1 MNRNLIS
8 NVISTVITTKA
19 KRVALSV
26 LFAILMVEILI
37 VAPREIGM
45 SSRTDSPL
53 LSQSET
59 SEPNSQVMRGIH
71 MVESKGERREWE
83 LNSDH
88 AFTKESG
95 GRWKLENV
103 RIRFF
108 AEAEVFYDVTG
119 KEGEV
124 NVQTKDVEIR
134 GDVKMISSNGYT
146 FRAPKLNYK
155 ADGRQILTKDPV
167 EVKGGQERGE
177 HPSELLGKGAVADL
191 NTNQI
196 KILSEVRSKKQL
208 ENGDWVYI
216 ESKNAELSATNKFAK
231 YLGEVTIDYKGSRIT
246 GPSARFDYDQ
256 KAKAVS
262 SLLIE
267 GGGRITDLTKWATAK
282 TIQMLF
288 QQNKFILKGGP
299 RVVQDN
305 DELVGEEIVFLD
317 GGKEIVVNRAKAEF
331 TPRRTEQ

>member
-1 MNRNLIS
+1 MNRI
-8 NVISTVITTKA
+8 VISTKA
-19 KRVALSV
+19 KRAALTL
-26 LFAILMVEILI
+26 LFVILMVEVLI
-37 VAPREIGM
+37 VAPREIGV

-71 MVESKGERREWE
+71 MVEAKGEKRDWE
-83 LNSDH
+83 LRSDH
-88 AFTKESG
+88 AYTKESG
-95 GRWKLENV
+95 SRWKLENV
-103 RIRFF
+103 QIRFF
-108 AEAEVFYDVTG
+108 GEGDIFYDVTG

-124 NVQTKDVEIR
+124 NVQTKDVEIV

-146 FRAPKLNYK
+146 FRTQKLSYR
-155 ADGRQILTKDPV
+155 AEGREIFTTDPI

-177 HPSELLGKGAVADL
+177 HPSELVGRGAVARL
-191 NTNQI
+191 NTNEIIIQAD
-196 KILSEVRSKKQL
+196 VRSKKQL
-208 ENGDWVYI
+208 ESGDWVYI
-216 ESKNAELSATNKFAK
+216 ESKKVELSAASKFAK

-288 QQNKFILKGGP
+288 QQNKYILKGGP

-305 DELVGEEIVFLD
+305 DELVGDEIVFLD